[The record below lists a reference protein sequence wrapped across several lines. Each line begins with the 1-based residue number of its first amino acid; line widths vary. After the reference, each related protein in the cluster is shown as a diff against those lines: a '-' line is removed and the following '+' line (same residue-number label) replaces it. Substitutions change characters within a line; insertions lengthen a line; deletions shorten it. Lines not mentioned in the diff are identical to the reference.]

1 MRFKGKDGPK
11 VRWRIT
17 MLGWRRFGEVTI
29 PERMMVRWADEPAP
43 WLKLRFERVI
53 IGVDL
58 DEPLT
63 CARTAIATASA

>member
-1 MRFKGKDGPK
+1 
-11 VRWRIT
+11 

-29 PERMMVRWADEPAP
+29 PERMMVRWADEPGP
-43 WLKLRFERVI
+43 WLELRFERVT

-63 CARTAIATASA
+63 RARAAIATASA